1 MGIFIALGVLL
12 LCSAFF
18 SGSETALFS
27 LSKIRVR
34 RLQLENVKHAKL
46 VAQLLSKPRRLIISI
61 LIGNMLVNILAAS
74 IASSVCLIIFGQKG
88 IGISIVVMTFLILV
102 FGEIAPKVIA
112 IKNSEKIALSVAP
125 YINFLSNMIAPVRKI
140 LRIIVDLLTPFFSKN
155 IKTQKARLTE
165 EELKKA
171 LEIGRIEGVLD
182 KKEEEMLKGIFKF
195 GDKTTKDVIIPLK
208 RIVAVDIATPLST
221 IRSMITKKE
230 LSRLPIFENTIQN
243 IIGTLYAK
251 DLIIATEK
259 GPFTLREI
267 LREPFYVNDDI
278 KLDELL
284 RHFRSHRIHMAL
296 VKNVKGKLTGL
307 VTLQDLLEE
316 IIGQIRD
323 IKEPVT

>member
-155 IKTQKARLTE
+155 IKTQKGLYIQVFLG
-165 EELKKA
+165 EL
-171 LEIGRIEGVLD
+171 GS
-182 KKEEEMLKGIFKF
+182 GI
-195 GDKTTKDVIIPLK
+195 T
-208 RIVAVDIATPLST
+208 
-221 IRSMITKKE
+221 
-230 LSRLPIFENTIQN
+230 
-243 IIGTLYAK
+243 
-251 DLIIATEK
+251 
-259 GPFTLREI
+259 
-267 LREPFYVNDDI
+267 
-278 KLDELL
+278 
-284 RHFRSHRIHMAL
+284 
-296 VKNVKGKLTGL
+296 
-307 VTLQDLLEE
+307 
-316 IIGQIRD
+316 
-323 IKEPVT
+323 